1 MRKYKFFLPAILLII
16 MLTACTQKKAENV
29 REKDRFDI
37 KVANNVVEKYLKYVS
52 EENFTE
58 ASKLLTEKLK
68 KSTNEVKANDL
79 KIKGFRVEEMGESGG
94 KGNFTVRVI
103 KINASK
109 PETQLLDYK
118 FKVLKDGIDYKIN
131 EIKPANNKESF
142 RESNQLRL
150 RKEKEVETFLITDF
164 DGLPKYAYSKDD
176 SANMKSQLIPKT
188 NYGMMTLNYSGDTI
202 ALTTTGD
209 GVFLGILSFDDTMKT
224 QGSQGGMK
232 GGGGAGG
239 GAEGSDQGAGAG
251 NAGTKGNREKPIG
264 KEMTICDIIQNGN
277 IENLMFSKDE
287 KLLAA
292 QYTKGN
298 ARCIRVY
305 TIGSGELINVK
316 FEEEYP
322 LNKVD
327 VVFDRFE
334 KEKMIYKVVP
344 KSDQD
349 KNNEF
354 VGQWEMS
361 TKNFKIKKAE

>member
-1 MRKYKFFLPAILLII
+1 MRKFKFFLPAILLII
-16 MLTACTQKKAENV
+16 MVTACTQKKAENV

-68 KSTNEVKANDL
+68 KSANEVKPNDL
-79 KIKGFRVEEMGESGG
+79 KVKGFRVEEMTESGG

-103 KINASK
+103 KINTSK

-118 FKVLKDGIDYKIN
+118 LKVLKDGIDYKIN
-131 EIKPANNKESF
+131 EIKPSNNKESF

-164 DGLPKYAYSKDD
+164 EGLPKYAYSKDD
-176 SANMKSQLIPKT
+176 SANLKSQLIPKT
-188 NYGMMTLNYSGDTI
+188 NYGIITLNYSGDTV
-202 ALTTTGD
+202 ALTTMGD
-209 GVFLGILSFDDTMKT
+209 SVFLGILSFDDTMKT
-224 QGSQGGMK
+224 QGTQGGMK
-232 GGGGAGG
+232 GGGGA
-239 GAEGSDQGAGAG
+239 EGSEQGAGGESAG
-251 NAGTKGNREKPIG
+251 IKGNREKPIG
-264 KEMTICDIIQNGN
+264 KEMIICDIIQNGN

-287 KLLAA
+287 KLLVA
-292 QYTKGN
+292 QYTKGD
-298 ARCIRVY
+298 AKCIRVY
-305 TIGSGELINVK
+305 TVGSGELINVK

-327 VVFDRFE
+327 VIFERFE

-344 KSDQD
+344 KSEQD

-361 TKNFKIKKAE
+361 IKNFKIKKAE

>member
-1 MRKYKFFLPAILLII
+1 MRKYKFFLSAILLII

-37 KVANNVVEKYLKYVS
+37 KVANNVVENYLKYVS

-58 ASKLLTEKLK
+58 ASKLLTDKLR
-68 KSTNEVKANDL
+68 KSSTEVKTNDL
-79 KIKGFRVEEMGESGG
+79 KIKSFRVEEMTESGG

-103 KINASK
+103 KINGSK

-131 EIKPANNKESF
+131 EIKPSNNKESF
-142 RESNQLRL
+142 REYNQLRL

-188 NYGMMTLNYSGDTI
+188 NYGIMTLNYSGDTV
-202 ALTTTGD
+202 ALTTIGD
-209 GVFLGILSFDDTMKT
+209 SVFLGILSFDDTMKT

-232 GGGGAGG
+232 GGGGG
-239 GAEGSDQGAGAG
+239 EDSNQDEGAG
-251 NAGTKGNREKPIG
+251 NAGSKGNREKPIG
-264 KEMTICDIIQNGN
+264 KEIIICDIIQNGN
-277 IENLMFSKDE
+277 IESLMFSKDE
-287 KLLAA
+287 KLLTA

-298 ARCIRVY
+298 TRCIRVY

-334 KEKMIYKVVP
+334 KEKMLYKVIP

-361 TKNFKIKKAE
+361 IKNFKIKKAE

>member
-37 KVANNVVEKYLKYVS
+37 KVANNVVENYLKYVS

-58 ASKLLTEKLK
+58 VSKLLTDKLK
-68 KSTNEVKANDL
+68 KSTTEVKTNDL
-79 KIKGFRVEEMGESGG
+79 KIKGFRVEEMTESGG

-103 KINASK
+103 KINGSK

-118 FKVLKDGIDYKIN
+118 FKVLKDGIDYKID
-131 EIKPANNKESF
+131 EIKPSNNKESF
-142 RESNQLRL
+142 RESNQIRL

-176 SANMKSQLIPKT
+176 GANMKSQLIPKT
-188 NYGMMTLNYSGDTI
+188 NYGIMSLNYSGDTV
-202 ALTTTGD
+202 ALTTIGD
-209 GVFLGILSFDDTMKT
+209 SVFLGILSFDDTMKT
-224 QGSQGGMK
+224 QGAQGGMK
-232 GGGGAGG
+232 GGGG
-239 GAEGSDQGAGAG
+239 EGSNQDAGAG
-251 NAGTKGNREKPIG
+251 NTGSKGNREKPIG
-264 KEMTICDIIQNGN
+264 KEMIICDIIQNGN
-277 IENLMFSKDE
+277 IDNLMFSKDE
-287 KLLAA
+287 KMLAA

-298 ARCIRVY
+298 TRCIRVY

-361 TKNFKIKKAE
+361 TKNFKIKKAQ